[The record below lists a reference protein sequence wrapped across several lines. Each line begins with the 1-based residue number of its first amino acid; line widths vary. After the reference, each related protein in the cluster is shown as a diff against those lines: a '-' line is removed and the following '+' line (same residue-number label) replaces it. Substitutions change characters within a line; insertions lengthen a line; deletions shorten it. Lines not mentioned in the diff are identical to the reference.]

1 MFTRIGGQDVWVE
14 PMTQEELDAQT
25 IDPRSR
31 MAEQSADPKRGPRI
45 TAPKELC
52 GRRIYQM
59 SDLDEVRGCNCTCPT
74 SRH

>member
-45 TAPKELC
+45 KGTERIRAKPYAKPAPEMTKCFE
-52 GRRIYQM
+52 
-59 SDLDEVRGCNCTCPT
+59 
-74 SRH
+74 